1 MDPEAARD
9 SWKKAYD
16 LYIQAFK
23 KPETIQEQKKLAK
36 LMKKPLP
43 ADVEHD
49 LFDYSQGF
57 LRRLGMVSLSK
68 HYIFLVLVL
77 SFVLKLDSCT
87 RSRSTRRLIHSPC
100 TFEPLLQS
108 QRLRTSSRPTQCSLP
123 HNRSSSPTYQCG

>member
-36 LMKKPLP
+36 LLKKPLP

-68 HYIFLVLVL
+68 HYF
-77 SFVLKLDSCT
+77 SFSFYHLFYSCT